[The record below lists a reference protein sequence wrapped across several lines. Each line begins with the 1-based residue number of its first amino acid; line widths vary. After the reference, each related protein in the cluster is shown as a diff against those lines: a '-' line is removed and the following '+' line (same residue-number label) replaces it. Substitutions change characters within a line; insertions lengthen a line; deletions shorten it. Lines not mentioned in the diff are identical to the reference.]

1 MKEYLVTWVI
11 EIDADDPRQA
21 AAMAKEIQEDPD
33 STATIFNVK
42 DKKTGKEVS
51 VEPGADGVWRIL

>member
-1 MKEYLVTWVI
+1 MNKYTVTWVI

-33 STATIFNVK
+33 STATIFNVQNQE
-42 DKKTGKEVS
+42 TGKAVN
-51 VEPGADGVWRIL
+51 VEPGDDGTWRVL